1 MIVRFILLVL
11 LSLFLKNTAYSQAW
25 KKSFSVASKGDY
37 LSTDNLGN
45 SFVVNNDQLIKYRD
59 NGTVFRLYSNKKLG
73 RISSIDPM
81 NPLKIV
87 VFYRDFSQVVF
98 LDNTVT
104 ENGDPILLTDWE
116 LEQASVI
123 CSSYDN
129 GLWVFDQ
136 VQYSLTRFDQQFKP
150 TVQVKNLNQIL
161 EYAPQPVFM
170 MEQNN
175 HLFMSDTA
183 HGILQFDIF
192 GTYIK
197 TIPVKGLEK
206 FQVFGDNLYYAN
218 KEGFLV
224 AFGLKTLQENKL
236 KFPVSDYIDMRI
248 SQNRL
253 HILGRDSLSVFE
265 FPE

>member
-1 MIVRFILLVL
+1 MRVRLILGVF
-11 LSLFLKNTAYSQAW
+11 LSVFLSIEAYAQTW
-25 KKSFSVASKGDY
+25 NKIFTVASKGDY
-37 LSTDNLGN
+37 LLTDNLGN
-45 SFVVNNDQLIKYRD
+45 SFVVRNDQLTKYRD

-73 RISSIDPM
+73 KITSVDPM

-116 LEQASVI
+116 LEQASVV

-129 GLWVFDQ
+129 GLWLFDQ
-136 VQYSLTRFDQQFKP
+136 VQYSLTRFNQQFKP
-150 TVQVKNLNQIL
+150 TVQVKSLNQIL
-161 EYAPQPVFM
+161 GYTPQPAFM

-175 HLFMSDTA
+175 HVFMSDTA

-197 TIPVKGLEK
+197 TIPVKGLKK

-224 AFGLKTLQENKL
+224 AYGLKTLQESRLKL
-236 KFPVSDYIDMRI
+236 PVTDFIDMRI
-248 SQNRL
+248 GQNRL
-253 HILGRDSLSVFE
+253 HILGSDSLIVFE